1 MGFNR
6 LVQFRK
12 AHTLFQ
18 QLHQQQA
25 VRVRK
30 DACIAKIVCF
40 NNQTMMLQ
48 KFTGTILSGAGDKGA
63 VLPLDHS
70 SGTKQPLPFEQL

>member
-1 MGFNR
+1 MWFNR

-25 VRVRK
+25 VRVCK
-30 DACIAKIVCF
+30 DSGIAKIVCF
-40 NNQTMMLQ
+40 NNQTMVLQ
-48 KFTGTILSGAGDKGA
+48 KFTGAVLSGAGDKGA
-63 VLPLDHS
+63 VLPLEHS
-70 SGTKQPLPFEQL
+70 SGTEQPLPFEQL